1 MKAHKSRKKVD
12 TNDARPRAGRD
23 AVAKGSDDLAAAAER
38 CPSKTYFRYPAAA
51 RRREPVRFYR

>member
-1 MKAHKSRKKVD
+1 MKAQKSFKKH
-12 TNDARPRAGRD
+12 DAKADRDDRGRA
-23 AVAKGSDDLAAAAER
+23 ADDQATAER